1 MSEAPQ
7 RRYGVADH
15 KEIAELDGKQ
25 ILQAMID
32 GKLPTPPMAKTLA
45 FDLVEVGEGFAAF
58 EGTPDEA
65 FLNPMGVVHGGW
77 AMTLVD
83 SAAGC
88 AAMTLLPVGAGYT
101 TIETKVNFRVP
112 SSQTQARC
120 APNLA
125 SSRVALEYFQPKLE
139 LSMQP
144 AVYSRMEPPP

>member
-7 RRYGVADH
+7 RSYGVADH

-58 EGTPDEA
+58 EGIPDET

-83 SAAGC
+83 SAA
-88 AAMTLLPVGAGYT
+88 V
-101 TIETKVNFRVP
+101 
-112 SSQTQARC
+112 AR
-120 APNLA
+120 
-125 SSRVALEYFQPKLE
+125 R
-139 LSMQP
+139 
-144 AVYSRMEPPP
+144 